1 MARGGDMKKYTSY
14 DIYFTLGDNVKKY
27 RKKKKLT
34 QAKLAE
40 IIGVNPNTIG
50 YIEIGFKFVR
60 AETLARLCNV
70 LEVTPKQL
78 FE

>member
-1 MARGGDMKKYTSY
+1 MKKYTTIY

-27 RKKKKLT
+27 RKRKKLT

-40 IIGVNPNTIG
+40 IVGVNRNSIA
-50 YIEIGFKFVR
+50 YIEVGYRFIR

-70 LEVTPKQL
+70 LEVTPRQL

>member
-1 MARGGDMKKYTSY
+1 MKKYTSY

-27 RKKKKLT
+27 RKRKKLT

-40 IIGVNPNTIG
+40 IVGVNPNTIA
-50 YIEIGFKFVR
+50 YIETGIRFVR
-60 AETLARLCNV
+60 TETLARLCNV

>member
-1 MARGGDMKKYTSY
+1 MKKYTSY
-14 DIYFTLGDNVKKY
+14 DIYFTFGDNVKKY
-27 RKKKKLT
+27 RKRKKLT

-40 IIGVNPNTIG
+40 IVGVERNTIA
-50 YIEIGFKFVR
+50 YIEEGTKFIR
-60 AETLARLCNV
+60 AKSLARLCNV

>member
-1 MARGGDMKKYTSY
+1 MKRITSY

-40 IIGVNPNTIG
+40 IVGVNPNTIA
-50 YIEIGFKFVR
+50 YIETGFRFTRPKI
-60 AETLARLCNV
+60 LARLCNV

>member
-1 MARGGDMKKYTSY
+1 MKKYTSY
-14 DIYFTLGDNVKKY
+14 DIYFTFGDNVKKY

-40 IIGVNPNTIG
+40 IVGVTPNSIG
-50 YIEIGFKFVR
+50 YIETGFRFIR
-60 AETLARLCNV
+60 AETLVRLCNV

>member
-1 MARGGDMKKYTSY
+1 MKKYTSY

-27 RKKKKLT
+27 RKRKKLT
-34 QAKLAE
+34 QTKLAE
-40 IIGVNPNTIG
+40 LCGVERNTIA
-50 YIEIGFKFVR
+50 YIEEGTKFIR
-60 AETLARLCNV
+60 AKSLARLCNV

>member
-1 MARGGDMKKYTSY
+1 MKRITSY
-14 DIYFTLGDNVKKY
+14 DIYFSFGDNVKKY

-40 IIGVNPNTIG
+40 IVGVNPNTIA
-50 YIEIGFKFVR
+50 YIEEGYRFIR